1 MIPKPSS
8 DQPIFPPSFENNFFE
23 KLAKILAKLA
33 QKIRHDQVTLYNL
46 TLIFCVALCYMFG
59 SHKMRFEIKRSI
71 HFAGQCLDVLH
82 YDPQIIVCDFEI
94 LSF

>member
-8 DQPIFPPSFENNFFE
+8 DQPIFPVCL
-23 KLAKILAKLA
+23 KKIREQTVINDLGSVKLA

-59 SHKMRFEIKRSI
+59 SHKMRF
-71 HFAGQCLDVLH
+71 
-82 YDPQIIVCDFEI
+82 QITLPAVYKA
-94 LSF
+94 